1 LTDPPGGR
9 GGPRDRRVSLAG
21 FARQLRAVHPWLLVA
36 LLAIDA
42 FLIGLHIFGGLRVL
56 AGSAERIPPLWHL
69 GSEFG
74 LPEIFNY
81 LKWTA
86 LVLVL
91 GVAAYRRSSRLLV
104 VIMLLFLVI
113 LLDDSL
119 QIHERVG
126 EALTARLGPLPET
139 KAVRAAGGTA
149 FWLLL
154 VVVFVPLIA
163 FAMSAAG
170 RAEVRLAAPMAL
182 LFGGLVICGVAFDF
196 VHYLHPHGIV
206 GAALGVAED
215 GGEMIFASA
224 LLAYAA
230 GAFLVD
236 RPA

>member
-1 LTDPPGGR
+1 LTDPPGGQ
-9 GGPRDRRVSLAG
+9 GPSRDRGISLAG
-21 FARQLRAVHPWLLVA
+21 IARQLRAAHPWLLVA

-42 FLIGLHIFGGLRVL
+42 LLIGVHILSGLRVL
-56 AGSAERIPPLWHL
+56 AGGAERIPPLWHL

-91 GVAAYRRSSRLLV
+91 GIAAWKRSSRLLV

-126 EALTARLGPLPET
+126 ASLAASLPQSR
-139 KAVRAAGGTA
+139 VMRAGGEIA

-154 VVVFVPLIA
+154 AIVFAALIA
-163 FAMSAAG
+163 WAVAADD
-170 RAEVRLAAPMAL
+170 RNEVRLAAPMAL
-182 LFGGLVICGVAFDF
+182 IFGGLVICGVAFDF

-224 LLAYAA
+224 LLAYAT
-230 GAFLVD
+230 GAFVKE